1 MTINPEVLSADEE
14 LERRIAE
21 FAELLIDSEH
31 QEDRRDIWET
41 LKKLIALRS
50 PGQIARMEARL
61 R

>member
-1 MTINPEVLSADEE
+1 MNAETLPTDEE

-31 QEDRRDIWET
+31 KEDRRDIWET

-50 PGQIARMEARL
+50 PAQVERMEGWL

>member
-1 MTINPEVLSADEE
+1 MNAEAITADEE

-21 FAELLIDSEH
+21 FAELLIESEH
-31 QEDRRDIWET
+31 QEDRQDIWET

-50 PGQIARMEARL
+50 AAQVSRMEAWL